1 MATRKVKDD
10 KGREYEIDVDDDDDD
25 DDDEEGPFIDESDLR
40 GLFDKWLG
48 EKQNPPKKKGAVR
61 IKASQS
67 GNNQQSKKQS
77 RTRHLRIA

>member
-25 DDDEEGPFIDESDLR
+25 DDDGDGPFIDEADLK
-40 GLFDKWLG
+40 GLFEKWLG
-48 EKQNPPKKKGAVR
+48 ERESSQNPPKKKGAVR
-61 IKASQS
+61 IKASQPTPP
-67 GNNQQSKKQS
+67 KKQS